1 MNRENYHHG
10 DLKQELID
18 KGLLL
23 LNREGVEKFS
33 LRKVASMCGVSHT
46 APYKHFKDKEE
57 LIEGIIQEV
66 WKKFYLALSEV
77 NNKYPI
83 EPRLRIIEM
92 GKTYVRFMVENPEYL
107 RFMFLADNEY
117 PIKIKN
123 NEFYHYKGSAFEVF
137 KKCSEEFFKEINLDE
152 SLYIDKTLVM
162 WSMVHGIALLISKK
176 SIEYEGDY
184 LELVERMIKDG
195 IGS

>member
-23 LNREGVEKFS
+23 LNREGAEKFS
-33 LRKVASMCGVSHT
+33 LRKVAGMCGVSHT

-66 WKKFYLALSEV
+66 WKKFYLALAEV

-83 EPRLRIIEM
+83 DPRVKIIEM

-117 PIKIKN
+117 PIKIEDNK
-123 NEFYHYKGSAFEVF
+123 FYNYKGTAFEVF
-137 KKCSEEFFKEINLDE
+137 KKCSEEFFKEINLNE
-152 SLYIDKTLVM
+152 NLYIDKTLLM
-162 WSMVHGIALLISKK
+162 WSMVHGIAVLISKK

-195 IGS
+195 MGI